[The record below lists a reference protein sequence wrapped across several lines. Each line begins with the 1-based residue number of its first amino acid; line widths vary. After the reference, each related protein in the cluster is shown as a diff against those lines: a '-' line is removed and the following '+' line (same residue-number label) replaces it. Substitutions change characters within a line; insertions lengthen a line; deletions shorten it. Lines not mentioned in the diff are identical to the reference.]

1 MSDDDKNNVQSIV
14 GLIGDAVSEDEV
26 SQEAADIMI
35 GGLNDTN
42 ILGCTGVDVD
52 NIDSDIVTVI
62 AFALDSSY
70 SMKHNEQAVR
80 EAYDELGIKAM
91 QDSKQHKDML
101 ISTRVFDDSER
112 ILYGFKKVDD
122 VGKIGSQY
130 IAEGSA
136 TAVYDT
142 AISTMTA
149 VRAYAKTLNDSG
161 VQTKCIVAI
170 FSDGDNNWGNVVDP
184 AVVKKVAEDCLKS
197 EMFYL
202 VYIGFKNSPNDD
214 LEAIGKSMGFP
225 NVFTTTSSPS
235 EIRKAM
241 GLVSQSTIR
250 KSQTTVGADNSFF
263 S

>member
-1 MSDDDKNNVQSIV
+1 MEDDKNNVQSIV
-14 GLIGDAVSEDEV
+14 GLIGGAVDENEV

-42 ILGCTGVDVD
+42 ILGCTGVEADD
-52 NIDSDIVTVI
+52 IESDIVTII
-62 AFALDSSY
+62 AFALDGSY
-70 SMKHNEQAVR
+70 SMKRNEQAVR

-101 ISTRVFDDSER
+101 ISTRVFDESER

-130 IAEGSA
+130 EAEGNA
-136 TAVYDT
+136 TTLYDT
-142 AISTMTA
+142 AINTMTA
-149 VRAYAKTLNDSG
+149 VRAYAKNLNDSG
-161 VQTKCIVAI
+161 VQTKCIVAV
-170 FSDGDNNWGNVVDP
+170 FSDGGNNYGNVMDP
-184 AVVKKVAEDCLKS
+184 AKVKKVAEDCLSS

-202 VYIGFKNSPNDD
+202 VYIGFKNDPSDN
-214 LEAIGKSMGFP
+214 LEVIGKSMGFP
-225 NVFTTTSSPS
+225 NIFTTTSSPS

-250 KSQTTVGADNSFF
+250 KSQTTVGANNSFF
-263 S
+263 QD